1 MTTNISGNLRYNSKL
16 YKDNN
21 ELQRGINLKAM
32 DFLHMTFAPDDNTEN
47 QQFLDIGCGTGDFT
61 RDWLL
66 PRCSPCR
73 RLVAVDASEDMLSY
87 ARTNSSHPK
96 IQYDYLNIG
105 DDVTD
110 FLGKYR
116 TFDRIYSFFCLNW
129 LKDQAEAMRN
139 VSRLLTPSG
148 ECLLLFPAWSPT
160 RTLWKEV
167 AQLDRWKKFSND
179 LEDDKARLSYLRNT
193 LDSAGLAANTCELL
207 YVKIDFS
214 ESIQTAVD
222 INLSVNPVLAL
233 LSPEEEELFR
243 KDVTNKIFN
252 GFMPKSQDLEDDKT
266 TLSYLRN
273 ILDSAGL
280 LANTYIQLSVNPV
293 VASLSPEENELLR
306 KDVTN
311 EVMRPPQGIGS
322 SAEPD
327 SRCAEAKPR
336 GLKIEVITW
345 RNEQRH
351 CCVPGCRGDSDGEKA
366 MRVFAFSADADR
378 RRQWLKAI
386 PRADFVPG
394 NTQW

>member
-1 MTTNISGNLRYNSKL
+1 MTTNISDNLRYNSKL

-110 FLGKYR
+110 FLGKYG

-139 VSRLLTPSG
+139 LSRLLTPSG

-160 RTLWKEV
+160 RALWKEV
-167 AQLDRWKKFSND
+167 AQLDRWKKFSNVFNEFTPKSQD
-179 LEDDKARLSYLRNT
+179 LEDDKARLSYLRNI

-214 ESIQTAVD
+214 ESIQAAVD
-222 INLSVNPVLAL
+222 INLSVNPVVAS

-243 KDVTNKIFN
+243 KDVTNKVQKWIYA
-252 GFMPKSQDLEDDKT
+252 DKNEIQRRLNLN
-266 TLSYLRN
+266 TLN
-273 ILDSAGL
+273 L
-280 LANTYIQLSVNPV
+280 LHLAFTPANTENQQFLDIGCDIQLSVNPV
-293 VASLSPEENELLR
+293 VASLSP
-306 KDVTN
+306 
-311 EVMRPPQGIGS
+311 
-322 SAEPD
+322 
-327 SRCAEAKPR
+327 
-336 GLKIEVITW
+336 
-345 RNEQRH
+345 
-351 CCVPGCRGDSDGEKA
+351 
-366 MRVFAFSADADR
+366 
-378 RRQWLKAI
+378 
-386 PRADFVPG
+386 
-394 NTQW
+394 